1 MILIGLGLAAAA
13 AAIVAFTIKSVGII
27 WKAGD
32 KIEDL
37 VEELPPALVGL
48 GAGLFVILIIF
59 ALGGRKKP
67 EAA

>member
-1 MILIGLGLAAAA
+1 VILIGLGLAAAA

>member
-1 MILIGLGLAAAA
+1 MGLAAAA
-13 AAIVAFTIKSVGII
+13 AAIVAFTIKSVGIV

-48 GAGLFVILIIF
+48 GAGLFIILILF

>member
-1 MILIGLGLAAAA
+1 MGLAAAA
-13 AAIVAFTIKSVGII
+13 AAIVAFTIKSTSII

-48 GAGLFVILIIF
+48 GAGLLIIVALF
-59 ALGGRKKP
+59 ALGGRKK
-67 EAA
+67 ETA